1 MDCGKIIVE
10 YKGGI
15 TMDLTWNIIRILII
29 AIVLINEIA
38 ALITVFRE
46 KRDIAATWA
55 WLLVLTLI
63 PVLGFVAYAFLG
75 RKPTRQRMER
85 IQTATQLELSEAIEE
100 QKKQFANMMKPKKAT
115 KMTYWLSL
123 IHI

>member
-55 WLLVLTLI
+55 WLPI
-63 PVLGFVAYAFLG
+63 
-75 RKPTRQRMER
+75 
-85 IQTATQLELSEAIEE
+85 
-100 QKKQFANMMKPKKAT
+100 
-115 KMTYWLSL
+115 
-123 IHI
+123 